1 MVQKKIVLA
10 THNQHKQHEM
20 NRVLSSLGITIVGLD
35 DFPQIGDIEETG
47 KTLLENAFIKARKV
61 FELTGIPS
69 IADDTGLEVNALD
82 GAPGLFSARYAG
94 ENPTYEDNINK
105 LMLALEG
112 VPKEKRNAKFRTIIA
127 FVDFNKEL
135 HSEGIAEGVITEI
148 PEGRDGFGY
157 DPIFKPKNFN
167 KTYAE
172 MDIEQKNKISHRGRA
187 LKKMKKLLI
196 NYLK

>member
-10 THNQHKQHEM
+10 THNQHKRHEM
-20 NRVLSSLGITIVGLD
+20 NRVLSSMGITIVGLN

-105 LMLALEG
+105 LILALEG

>member
-10 THNQHKQHEM
+10 THNQHKRHEM
-20 NRVLSSLGITIVGLD
+20 NRVLSSMGITIVGLN

-82 GAPGLFSARYAG
+82 GAPGLLSARYAG

>member
-10 THNQHKQHEM
+10 THNQHKRHEM
-20 NRVLSSLGITIVGLD
+20 NRVLSSMGITIVGLN

-69 IADDTGLEVNALD
+69 VADDTGLEVDALD

-105 LMLALEG
+105 LILALEG

-148 PEGRDGFGY
+148 PKGRDGFGY

>member
-10 THNQHKQHEM
+10 THNQHKRHEM
-20 NRVLSSLGITIVGLD
+20 NRVLSSMGITIVGLN

>member
-10 THNQHKQHEM
+10 THNQHKRHEM
-20 NRVLSSLGITIVGLD
+20 NRVLSSMGITIVGLN

-69 IADDTGLEVNALD
+69 VADDTGLEVDALD

-105 LMLALEG
+105 LILALEG
-112 VPKEKRNAKFRTIIA
+112 VPKEKRNARFRTIIA

-135 HSEGIAEGVITEI
+135 YSEGIAEGVITEI

-157 DPIFKPKNFN
+157 DPIFQPKNFN

>member
-10 THNQHKQHEM
+10 THNQHKRHEM
-20 NRVLSSLGITIVGLD
+20 NRVLSSMGITIVGLN

-157 DPIFKPKNFN
+157 DPIFKPNNFN

>member
-10 THNQHKQHEM
+10 THNQHKRHEM
-20 NRVLSSLGITIVGLD
+20 NRVLSSMGITIVGLN

-105 LMLALEG
+105 LILALEG

-157 DPIFKPKNFN
+157 DPIFKPNNFN